1 MVAVGAGLMSRFC
14 RQLLQLASLFT
25 SLPPPPPT
33 LAPVSHWT
41 TIAGLLAATVNL
53 GVGLVFVTLLR
64 CGELWWTRGLSPL
77 HLLRRPPNAPPAP
90 RLLSLYMVAPGVCG
104 TIIVS
109 TTIVLIDRLG

>member
-1 MVAVGAGLMSRFC
+1 MMSRFC
-14 RQLLQLASLFT
+14 IPVGEPLH
-25 SLPPPPPT
+25 LPPTLPPT